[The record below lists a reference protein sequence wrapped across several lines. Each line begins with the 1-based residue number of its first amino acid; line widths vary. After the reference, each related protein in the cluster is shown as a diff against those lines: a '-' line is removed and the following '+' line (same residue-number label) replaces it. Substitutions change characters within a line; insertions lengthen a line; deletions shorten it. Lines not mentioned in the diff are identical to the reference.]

1 LIAKPENS
9 KINYITIKQN
19 KDENLT
25 PKYLIFSGF
34 LREICICVNI
44 TKIYFTSIL
53 KGMTTEC
60 LKTTNNNENK
70 TQHLKSKKSI
80 V

>member
-1 LIAKPENS
+1 MQTRKSNNKLHYN
-9 KINYITIKQN
+9 IKQN

-34 LREICICVNI
+34 LGEICICVNI

-53 KGMTTEC
+53 KGIKTEC
-60 LKTTNNNENK
+60 LK
-70 TQHLKSKKSI
+70 
-80 V
+80 

>member
-1 LIAKPENS
+1 MIAKPENS
-9 KINYITIKQN
+9 IINYITIKQN
-19 KDENLT
+19 KHENLT

-53 KGMTTEC
+53 KGITTEC
-60 LKTTNNNENK
+60 LYKRQKKNNIENK
-70 TQHLKSKKSI
+70 TPEI
-80 V
+80 